1 MLTYRLV
8 HTRRHV
14 FQLQD
19 GNDAIAEIALHAG
32 DRAAVTTA
40 ETRYDLEATEGIRRR
55 VVKISERNQTVARS
69 SSLGRFAADL
79 ENGTLYWHALPGRA
93 SAYCWMTGDGLIAV
107 RYAPSSDGGF
117 LVQVDHDAPL
127 GSDRDS
133 LLILGAY
140 LIARTCIEIAS
151 HVQRQWPASLAFA
164 ERTR

>member
-1 MLTYRLV
+1 MITYRLV
-8 HTRRHV
+8 QTRRHV
-14 FQLQD
+14 YQLQD
-19 GNDAIAEIALHAG
+19 GTGAIAEIAIHAG
-32 DRAAVTTA
+32 DRASVTTA
-40 ETRYDLEATEGIRRR
+40 ETRYDLEAIEGIRRR
-55 VVKISERNQTVARS
+55 VVKISERKQTVARS

-117 LVQVDHDAPL
+117 LVQVDHDAPP
-127 GSDRDS
+127 GSD

-151 HVQRQWPASLAFA
+151 HAQRQWPASLAFA